1 MGPQAA
7 VLLAFLTGCISLLFG
22 ILNFGDKTFNQQNQI
37 NVNFI

>member
-22 ILNFGDKTFNQQNQI
+22 ILNFGDLKKKCIQNL
-37 NVNFI
+37 NRC